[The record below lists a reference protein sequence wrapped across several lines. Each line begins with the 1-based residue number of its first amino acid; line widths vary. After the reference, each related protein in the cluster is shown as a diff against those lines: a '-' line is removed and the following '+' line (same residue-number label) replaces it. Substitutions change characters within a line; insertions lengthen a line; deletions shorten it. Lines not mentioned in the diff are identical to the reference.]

1 MSKTTTR
8 TTGQKR
14 KHDEISAA
22 SPGAS
27 SSGVPPNMAGMG
39 MNGAQ
44 RQWEQ
49 PGRQCFTWAGSE
61 RRLSAIC

>member
-8 TTGQKR
+8 TAGQKR
-14 KHDEISAA
+14 KHEDISAA

-27 SSGVPPNMAGMG
+27 SSAVPPNMAGMG

-44 RQWEQ
+44 RPWEQ
-49 PGRQCFTWAGSE
+49 PARQCFTWAKSD
-61 RRLSAIC
+61 RRLIAIR